1 MFSFVLV
8 LKPGWETE
16 AREFESL
23 SQVRSHVQ
31 EPVFPVSQSA
41 QKEKGF
47 EERGG
52 LSFLTQS
59 SPTVKCPPPSPP
71 APHSPPG
78 LKRGVCVKI
87 NHFPEDTDY
96 DHDSAEYLLR
106 TWGSGAELCGGV
118 LLGSGTW
125 EGREGCAPTL
135 RSTRRDEL
143 VSQAKP
149 RYRDPLASDW
159 LSGPSPAPSS
169 HLGAGRRGDPRS

>member
-52 LSFLTQS
+52 CLFSPRVPQLLSAHHHH
-59 SPTVKCPPPSPP
+59 PPPP
-71 APHSPPG
+71 
-78 LKRGVCVKI
+78 I
-87 NHFPEDTDY
+87 
-96 DHDSAEYLLR
+96 
-106 TWGSGAELCGGV
+106 
-118 LLGSGTW
+118 
-125 EGREGCAPTL
+125 
-135 RSTRRDEL
+135 
-143 VSQAKP
+143 
-149 RYRDPLASDW
+149 PLQ
-159 LSGPSPAPSS
+159 G
-169 HLGAGRRGDPRS
+169 